1 MGKYKVPLEKRKER
15 EQIIKFLNNLCFSLV
30 LYLTVG
36 FIATFITAGAVAYF
50 IAAGSGVGQALMG
63 TGFLVGIISAWL
75 AHMLVEHKQATKN

>member
-1 MGKYKVPLEKRKER
+1 M
-15 EQIIKFLNNLCFSLV
+15 
-30 LYLTVG
+30 G